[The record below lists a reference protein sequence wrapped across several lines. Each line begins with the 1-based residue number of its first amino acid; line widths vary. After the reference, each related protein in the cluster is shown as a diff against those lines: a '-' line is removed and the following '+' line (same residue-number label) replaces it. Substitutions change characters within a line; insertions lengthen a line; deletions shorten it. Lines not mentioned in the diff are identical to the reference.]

1 MNRRIG
7 RRAAGALGVVVVVEV
22 VLGVLKAAVVVARR
36 VVLVGKVVLAVL
48 KAAVRD
54 RQRAI
59 RG

>member
-7 RRAAGALGVVVVVEV
+7 RRAAGALGVVVVVGV
-22 VLGVLKAAVVVARR
+22 VLGVLKAAVVVVRM
-36 VVLVGKVVLAVL
+36 VVLVVEVVLGVP
-48 KAAVRD
+48 KAAVRG